1 MYFIFYP
8 KANYSKEII
17 NESDFYIDFEN
28 KVLLAY
34 IFGNKLDSEF
44 ELFIKNNNEYLYI
57 DINQFQI
64 LLILCII
71 GSV

>member
-1 MYFIFYP
+1 LICGD
-8 KANYSKEII
+8 EII
-17 NESDFYIDFEN
+17 SKSVYLCA
-28 KVLLAY
+28 KV
-34 IFGNKLDSEF
+34 